1 MKNKLEDL
9 WRKFKSWKLAMEVK
23 FILWKV
29 DRNIKN
35 YHKKPKK
42 LQKK

>member
-1 MKNKLEDL
+1 MQDKLKDL
-9 WRKFKSWKLAMEVK
+9 LRKFKAWKMAMEVK

-29 DRNIKN
+29 DRNIKS
-35 YHKKPKK
+35 YYSKQKK

>member
-1 MKNKLEDL
+1 MQDKLKDL
-9 WRKFKSWKLAMEVK
+9 WRKFKAWKMAIEVK

-29 DRNIKN
+29 DRNIKSYYN
-35 YHKKPKK
+35 KQKK

>member
-1 MKNKLEDL
+1 MQDKLKDL
-9 WRKFKSWKLAMEVK
+9 WRKFKAWKMAMEVK

-29 DRNIKN
+29 DRNIKSYYN
-35 YHKKPKK
+35 KQKK

>member
-35 YHKKPKK
+35 YHKKQKK

>member
-1 MKNKLEDL
+1 MQDKLKDL
-9 WRKFKSWKLAMEVK
+9 WRKFKAWKMAMEVK

-29 DRNIKN
+29 DRNIKS
-35 YHKKPKK
+35 YYKKQKK